1 MIDKNP
7 TAFITLTTGS
17 NDSISYYFDV
27 ASKVITIPTIQ
38 VKEV

>member
-7 TAFITLTTGS
+7 TTFIALTIGS
-17 NDSISYYFDV
+17 NDSISYYFEV
-27 ASKVITIPTIQ
+27 ASKVIIIPTIQ